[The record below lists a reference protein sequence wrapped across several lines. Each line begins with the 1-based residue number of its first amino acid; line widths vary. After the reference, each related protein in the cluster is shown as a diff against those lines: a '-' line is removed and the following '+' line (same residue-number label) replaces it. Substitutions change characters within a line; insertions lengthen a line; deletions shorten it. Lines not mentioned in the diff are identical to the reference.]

1 MKGISPVFF
10 TDKPRYSGEHWR
22 VVIIEGASAT
32 NHGFTSEEAAN
43 EFRNQNIKE
52 NNAQSRR

>member
-1 MKGISPVFF
+1 VFF

-22 VVIIEGASAT
+22 VVIIEGASAS

-43 EFRNQNIKE
+43 EFRNNNLKE